1 MASSPHLNPDAG
13 DAGIDFDHPLV
24 SPPDVPVRLWRPK
37 RALITRAARAW
48 PHGQAM
54 AERCAAM
61 GVEVREL
68 ASDRLGVAP
77 DAPYTFAKSTLAI
90 VVAPPSKLK
99 LQPIA
104 PSADWRLDLAEGCP
118 AHCSYCYLA
127 GSLKGAPITRAYA
140 NLPEIFDAA
149 GRHLGE
155 GKVTSRSQARA
166 HEGTTY
172 EASCYTD
179 PLGIEHVTGSLSAAI
194 AHFSAW
200 QADAQLR
207 FTTKFDAVA
216 PLLGIAHNRKTRMR
230 VSLNP
235 PLFAKFEG
243 GTAPVAQRLIAMRQM
258 VDAGYLMGLTIA
270 PIIAAE
276 GWREAYSELITDVA
290 AALEGAPDP
299 DLTVELITHRY
310 SAGSKAVLDS
320 WYPGSALDM
329 SSDRRAEKRTK
340 FGSIKH
346 VYDKPTMTE
355 LRSFFEIDDRRTQ
368 LPNSTHPYTGPES
381 SLTNRKT
388 VRAELV
394 EASWLL
400 SERIGKREDSPSIK
414 LRAPRCLDDTRLVAV
429 AVQKSGCKLGC
440 RTVIIVGLRRP
451 APTVALSMSL
461 PKRRRHLRHAADD
474 LRLLRDAGHD
484 RHRRRHHGADRDPR
498 GLRHRDPRHLFWVR
512 DLDDHRVLRLWV
524 APRAAAAYPRALPPF
539 PDRRRASTAEPS
551 RANRSRAP

>member
-1 MASSPHLNPDAG
+1 MAPSPHLDPDAG
-13 DAGIDFDHPLV
+13 DAGVDLDHPLV
-24 SPPDVPVRLWRPK
+24 SPAVGPDRLWRP
-37 RALITRAARAW
+37 RRVLVTRAARDW
-48 PHGQAM
+48 PHARAI
-54 AERCAAM
+54 AEHCAAL
-61 GVEVREL
+61 GIAVTEL
-68 ASDRLGVAP
+68 AADRLGVAP
-77 DAPYTFAKSTLAI
+77 DAPYAFAKSTLAV

-149 GRHLGE
+149 ARHLGQ
-155 GKVTSRSQARA
+155 GRVTSRSPARA

-179 PLGIEHVTGSLSAAI
+179 PLGIEHLTGSLSAAI
-194 AHFSAW
+194 AHFGAW
-200 QADAQLR
+200 DAAAQLR

-216 PLLGIAHNRKTRMR
+216 PLLGIAHARRTRMR

-235 PLFAKFEG
+235 PLFARFEG
-243 GTAPVAQRLIAMRQM
+243 GTAPVARRIAAMRKM

-276 GWREAYSELITDVA
+276 GWREAYGRLIADVA
-290 AALEGAPDP
+290 TALDGAPDP

-329 SSDRRAEKRTK
+329 SSDRRTEKRTK

-355 LRSFFEIDDRRTQ
+355 LRAFFEATIAAH
-368 LPNSTHPYTGPES
+368 LP
-381 SLTNRKT
+381 
-388 VRAELV
+388 A
-394 EASWLL
+394 A
-400 SERIGKREDSPSIK
+400 RI
-414 LRAPRCLDDTRLVAV
+414 L
-429 AVQKSGCKLGC
+429 
-440 RTVIIVGLRRP
+440 
-451 APTVALSMSL
+451 
-461 PKRRRHLRHAADD
+461 
-474 LRLLRDAGHD
+474 
-484 RHRRRHHGADRDPR
+484 
-498 GLRHRDPRHLFWVR
+498 
-512 DLDDHRVLRLWV
+512 
-524 APRAAAAYPRALPPF
+524 Y
-539 PDRRRASTAEPS
+539 
-551 RANRSRAP
+551 